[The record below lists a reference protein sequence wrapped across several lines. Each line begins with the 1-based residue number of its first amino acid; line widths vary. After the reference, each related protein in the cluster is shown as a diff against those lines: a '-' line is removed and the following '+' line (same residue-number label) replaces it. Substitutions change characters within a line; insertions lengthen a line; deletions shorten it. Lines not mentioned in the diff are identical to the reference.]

1 MTNFPLTL
9 NIDQGR
15 IPYKMTVKDAAG
27 TTLMQA
33 VQLAKLKRQI
43 EVTTYQNHQPQIYQ
57 LTAEKL
63 MAMRPVYDVWTQ
75 QGQTIGTIASQKAL
89 GGEQYDVSDGKT
101 SIFQTRRE
109 PNPRQTR
116 ALLIFLAI
124 AIGLLSLTFYQPTML
139 AIVCVFFGLGTFA
152 FRGGYFG
159 GTTYS
164 VNRPD
169 GRRAMQFV
177 QIPDLNLNQLRY
189 SVRLLDRVSSSTE
202 EYLALFAI
210 TIILLERSSSAD

>member
-15 IPYKMTVKDAAG
+15 IPYKMTVKDASG

-43 EVTTYQNHQPQIYQ
+43 EVTTYQNHQQQTYQ

-63 MAMRPVYDVWTQ
+63 MAMRPVYDIWTQ
-75 QGQTIGTIASQKAL
+75 PGQTIGTIASQKAL
-89 GGEQYDVSDGKT
+89 AGEQYDVSDGKT
-101 SIFQTRRE
+101 SIFQTQRE

-116 ALLIFLAI
+116 SLLIFLAI
-124 AIGLLSLTFYQPTML
+124 AIVLLGLTFYQPTIL
-139 AIVCVFFGLGTFA
+139 AIVCVFFGISTFA

-164 VNRPD
+164 VKRPD
-169 GRRAMQFV
+169 GRRVMLFT
-177 QIPDLNLNQLRY
+177 QIPHLNLNQVEY

-202 EYLALFAI
+202 EYFALFSI
-210 TIILLERSSSAD
+210 TLILLERSSSAD